1 MKNGEMLSTMLVLAT
16 QKHFGQYD
24 KGGKPYI
31 LHPLRVMYQLK
42 TDDEELNCIALGH
55 DLVEDTDVTYSMLRE
70 KGFTERVIEG
80 IRGMT
85 KVPGEDYDDM
95 MKRLSSNK
103 DTILVKLQ
111 DLRHNSDIRHLKGV
125 TDKDVKRIAK
135 YHQMYLTLKALV

>member
-1 MKNGEMLSTMLVLAT
+1 MKNGEILSTMLVLAT